1 MRGLRLQ
8 RPIAILAERSRALQG
23 IGGGRLAPSLSDGSA
38 AHNILL
44 DYNIGRPANDQQML
58 DIVASDQDQPP
69 PGVNRGRV
77 DHSKPGLAP
86 TRSRGPKVRG
96 AEAPRQPCE

>member
-8 RPIAILAERSRALQG
+8 RPIAILAERSRARQC
-23 IGGGRLAPSLSDGSA
+23 IGGRRLAPALSDGSA

-44 DYNIGRPANDQQML
+44 DHNIGRPANDQQML
-58 DIVASDQDQPP
+58 DIVATDQDQPP

-96 AEAPRQPCE
+96 AEAPCQPCE